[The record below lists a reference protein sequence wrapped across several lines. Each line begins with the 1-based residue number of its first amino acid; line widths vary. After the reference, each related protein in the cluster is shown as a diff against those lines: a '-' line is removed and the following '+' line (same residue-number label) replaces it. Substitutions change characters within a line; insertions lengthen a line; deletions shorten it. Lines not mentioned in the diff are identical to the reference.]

1 MMQTVQQLHSPG
13 QFVRTKLAFSPV
25 KHSARF
31 RLATRRI
38 VASAAVTQDAKELY
52 EALETAALEL
62 RRAPPSLKYEY
73 SGDIL
78 QAMNKLKE
86 GGVLKKW
93 GAELEEP
100 YDRRNV
106 FLGDLKRVGVLNPSG
121 IGVASIRND
130 KAFLFTVV
138 GVTSVLAVAAGFLP
152 GDWGFFVPYLTG
164 GISIAVLAVGSTA
177 PGLLQF
183 FIDKFSSI
191 YPDYRERVLR
201 HEAAHL
207 LAGYLY
213 GVPVTAYSLNIGQA
227 HTDFAEAKLQ
237 RRLIEGSLEDSEIN
251 ALSVVALA
259 GAAAESMQ
267 YEEVIGQTADLVDLQ
282 RILLRSKNKLSS
294 AQQQNMTRLAVYEAC
309 SLLKKYKDEYEALQ
323 EAMKGGASIAQCVRT
338 IEEA

>member
-1 MMQTVQQLHSPG
+1 MQQLHTPARLLPQS
-13 QFVRTKLAFSPV
+13 LSFSPISH
-25 KHSARF
+25 KTTLRAATF
-31 RLATRRI
+31 RRGRVI
-38 VASAAVTQDAKELY
+38 ASATVAEDAKKLY
-52 EALETAALEL
+52 NALETAALEL

-78 QAMNKLKE
+78 QAMNALKE

-93 GAELEEP
+93 GAGLEEP

-130 KAFLFTVV
+130 KAFLFSVV
-138 GVTSVLAVAAGFLP
+138 GVTSVVAVAAGFLP

-164 GISIAVLAVGSTA
+164 GISIAVLATGSTA

-207 LAGYLY
+207 LAGYIF

-237 RRLIEGSLEDSEIN
+237 RRLIEGSLEDNEID
-251 ALSVVALA
+251 ALAVVALA
-259 GAAAESMQ
+259 GAAAEAMQ

-282 RILLRSKNKLSS
+282 RILLRSKKKLNSS
-294 AQQQNMTRLAVYEAC
+294 QQQNMTRLAIFEAC
-309 SLLKKYKDEYEALQ
+309 SLLKKYEKEYKALQ
-323 EAMKGGASIAQCVRT
+323 AAMQNGASIAKCVQT